1 MGKENGS
8 YFNMSVRLLA
18 VAAMLVLLLSGV
30 VAQAQENTG
39 SIRGTVKDQSGAVV
53 PGAAVTA
60 TSPAL
65 VRPIELVTDSAG
77 VYIFP
82 RLPVGAY
89 TITAAVTGFK
99 TVKKEAIDLRLG
111 AELTLDLALTVGSV
125 AETITVKGE
134 SEAVDVT
141 SSKTSVSITQNLI
154 DMTPKGRSFNSIL
167 TVAPGVIFDSNA
179 GSVGGGMTGTSG
191 NNPAGGVGGYSVTG
205 ASGSE
210 NNFVIDGVD
219 VSNVRNGVLGRES
232 AIPFEF
238 IAEVQVKSGGFE
250 AEYGGAVGGVV
261 NVITKSGSNNFH
273 GEGAIMFTSAG
284 MNSGPRG
291 TWRRDPRD
299 ATMPQYFDAKEDE
312 YQTYYPG
319 FSLGGPIFKDRLHF
333 FSSYFPQ
340 LSRTQRSINYVTGGA
355 RTSSQRT
362 TRHYAINRLDYAPTQ
377 KIQINTSYM
386 WNPIRLQGLLLS
398 SDPLGTIPANDQ
410 SIGGGYTPASEYSA
424 SFAYTPTSKW
434 IVSARYG
441 YKYLND
447 KGNTYGLPTAPWL
460 IYQRPTSGQTTP
472 PVPASLAG
480 PSGYQNVSST
490 FQVLRDITTRHNV
503 YLDSTYLT
511 RLFGQQHSFKFGY
524 AINRIA
530 NEVEDDF
537 INGQFNFYW
546 GEGFT
551 RGSKVNE
558 RGTYGYYI
566 WEDGV
571 RHNSQASSRNQGF
584 YIQDAWQIHRH
595 VTLNVGVRFENE
607 FLPPYIKEV
616 NGKQV
621 PNPVVF
627 NWGDKIAPRIGGAWD
642 VLGNGKWKVSGSF
655 GMFYDTMKY
664 ELARSSFGGEYWFSN
679 VYKLDTLNLASV
691 NKQNPGALGALI
703 IRYDNRSPAVNAQGQ
718 LDGIDPAIK
727 PMLSREFSVASEH
740 RLTPTLTASMR
751 YSRKRLVRGMEDIGV
766 LDAEDNEVYTIGNPG
781 FGVTDDT
788 KYKAPNGQPLTPRA
802 VRNYDGIE
810 FRIDHRITKGPLKG
824 VNYFA
829 SYTYSRLW
837 GNWAGLANSD
847 EAGRSQPSVS
857 RAFDLTQGNFDDK
870 GMNVYGFLATDR
882 PHVLKLFPSYELKTR
897 AGTSFLS
904 LSQFISSGTPISST
918 VTYLVPVFFN
928 GRGDLG
934 RGPTYTQTD
943 ALIAHTV
950 NLTEGT
956 KVRFDANVTN
966 LFNQAIVTNYNIT
979 LNRNG
984 NLPITT
990 QDFFNGFDP
999 YKYVNPNGIN
1009 PATGKVYPSPNLNP
1023 VYKLPSTY
1031 QGGREI
1037 RLGVHFLF

>member
-1 MGKENGS
+1 MFFRNRAWT
-8 YFNMSVRLLA
+8 FL
-18 VAAMLVLLLSGV
+18 LVLFLFMTASMP
-30 VAQAQENTG
+30 AQENTG
-39 SIRGTVKDQSGAVV
+39 SIRGTVKDPSGAVV

-60 TSPAL
+60 TGSAL
-65 VRPIELVTDSAG
+65 VRPIEIATDSAG

-82 RLPVGAY
+82 RLPVGTY
-89 TITAAVTGFK
+89 VITAGLTGFK
-99 TVKKEAIDLRLG
+99 TVKKEAIELRLG
-111 AELTLDLALTVGSV
+111 AELTLDLVLAVGDV
-125 AETITVKGE
+125 METIIVKGE
-134 SEAVDVT
+134 AMAVDVT
-141 SSKTSVSITQNLI
+141 SSKTSVNISQNDF

-167 TVAPGVIFDSNA
+167 TVAPGVIFDPNA

-191 NNPAGGVGGYSVTG
+191 NNPAGGVGGYSVNG

-250 AEYGGAVGGVV
+250 AEFGGAVGGVV
-261 NVITKSGSNNFH
+261 NVITKSGSNDIH
-273 GEGAIMFTSAG
+273 GEGALMFTNAGLNSA
-284 MNSGPRG
+284 PRG

-299 ATMPQYFDAKEDE
+299 ATVAQFFRAKEDE
-312 YQTYYPG
+312 YKTYYPG
-319 FSLGGPIFKDRLHF
+319 FSLGGPIIKDRLHF

-340 LSRTQRSINYVTGGA
+340 FSRTERSINYTTGGL
-355 RTSSQRT
+355 RTSSNRI
-362 TRHYAINRLDYAPTQ
+362 TRHYAIEKLDFAPTQ
-377 KIQINTSYM
+377 KIQFSTSYM
-386 WNPIRLQGLLLS
+386 WNPIRSQGLLLS
-398 SDPLGTIPANDQ
+398 NDPLGTIPANDP
-410 SIGGGYTPASEYSA
+410 SIGGGYTPANAYSA
-424 SFAYTPTSKW
+424 SFSYIPTPKL
-434 IVSARYG
+434 ILSARYG

-447 KGNTYGLPTAPWL
+447 RGNTYGLPSAPL
-460 IYQRPTSGQTTP
+460 LTYQRPTAGQTNP
-472 PVPASLAG
+472 PVPANLAG
-480 PSGYQNVSST
+480 PQGYANVSST
-490 FQVLRDITTRHNV
+490 FQVMRDITTRHNV
-503 YLDSTYLT
+503 YLDGNYIA

-524 AINRIA
+524 ALNRIA
-530 NEVEDDF
+530 NDVEDDY
-537 INGQFNFYW
+537 INGSFNFYW

-571 RHNSQASSRNQGF
+571 RHNSMASSRNQGF

-595 VTLNVGVRFENE
+595 VTLNVGIRFENE

-616 NGKQV
+616 NGKTV
-621 PNPVVF
+621 PNPIVF
-627 NWGDKIAPRIGGAWD
+627 NWGDKIAPRLGGAWD
-642 VLGNGKWKVSGSF
+642 VLGNGKWKLSGSF

-679 VYKLDTLNLASV
+679 VYRLNTLNLGSV
-691 NKQNPGALGALI
+691 NKATPGALGDLI

-718 LDGIDPAIK
+718 LEGIDPEIK

-781 FGVTDDT
+781 FGATDAT
-788 KYKAPNGQPLTPRA
+788 KYKAPNGQPLTPKAIRD
-802 VRNYDGIE
+802 YDGLEI
-810 FRIDHRITKGPLKG
+810 RIDHRVTEGPLKG
-824 VNYFA
+824 VSYFA

-847 EAGRSQPSVS
+847 ETGRSQPSVS

-870 GMNVYGFLATDR
+870 GKNVFGLLATDR
-882 PHVLKLFPSYELKTR
+882 PHVFKIFPSYELKSR

-904 LSQFISSGTPISST
+904 ISQFISSGTPISST

-934 RGPTYTQTD
+934 RSPRYTQTD

-950 NLTEGT
+950 TLTERA
-956 KVRFDANVTN
+956 KVRFDANITN
-966 LFNQAIVTNYNIT
+966 LLNQGIVTNYVAP

-990 QDFFNGFDP
+990 QDFFKGFDP

-1009 PATGKVYPSPNLNP
+1009 PATGRVYPSPNLNP
-1023 VYKLPSTY
+1023 IYKLPNAY
-1031 QGGREI
+1031 QGNREI
-1037 RLGVHFLF
+1037 RLGVHFMF